1 MKESFAKMITED
13 VVDRMLMFKKEEG
26 KLISLRYCAKPFPL
40 QWEIPRIRGAWQSAV
55 HGVTRVRHNLVTK
68 QEDPPLYSRYYFHFI
83 QERNREVKLQVITQI
98 LSVRVRIESYKL
110 SIHSRSFPFPVSV
123 TA

>member
-1 MKESFAKMITED
+1 
-13 VVDRMLMFKKEEG
+13 MLMFKKEEG

-68 QEDPPLYSRYYFHFI
+68 QEGPPPPLYSRYYFHFI
-83 QERNREVKLQVITQI
+83 HERNREVKLQVITQI